1 LIFVCIQFLVVLSVF
16 ETDLVIW
23 KSKLRVEQS
32 TTKLIITITKS
43 KNILTDMEARS
54 YGKVRLDNY
63 YDNKTR
69 NWKDSDRVLVHTNIK
84 SKRTVENE
92 HYFNENLLNTIYRRQ
107 RAHILLI
114 WRGVLCLIEI
124 TIRPSRICG
133 SV

>member
-1 LIFVCIQFLVVLSVF
+1 MIFVCIQFLVVLSVF